1 MKTLS
6 LKPDTMFPALWDEFF
21 TGWLDTN
28 GKKNKPFL
36 TVPAVNISEEKDAFK
51 ISMAAPGKKKEDFR
65 IDVSDDLLTISSE
78 QESKQEEK
86 KDNYRKQEYNY
97 SSFTRSFEIPE
108 TVIAGS
114 IEAKYNDGI
123 LEVTLPKKENSKP
136 STSVNISVK

>member
-21 TGWLDTN
+21 SGWLDMN

-36 TVPAVNISEEKDAFK
+36 TVPAVNISEEKNAFK
-51 ISMAAPGKKKEDFR
+51 IAMAVPGMKKEDFR
-65 IDVSDDLLTISSE
+65 IDVSEGLLTVSSQ
-78 QESKQEEK
+78 QESKHEEE

-108 TVIAGS
+108 SVIAS
-114 IEAKYNDGI
+114 KIEAKYTDGV
-123 LEVTLPKKENSKP
+123 LEIALPKKEETK
-136 STSVNISVK
+136 TSPTVNVAVK